1 MAVSG
6 WLVRSEGA
14 KFILFPWA
22 FAMIGSCAATKMFS
36 GSVRDAGNGL
46 LVSGIDQAQLDPRPP
61 SQPVMCPHTWGDILT
76 IFLQHSTPD
85 FL

>member
-6 WLVRSEGA
+6 RLVRSEGA

-46 LVSGIDQAQLDPRPP
+46 LVSGINQAQLDP
-61 SQPVMCPHTWGDILT
+61 STVQYSTVLS
-76 IFLQHSTPD
+76 STPAPCHNQ
-85 FL
+85 